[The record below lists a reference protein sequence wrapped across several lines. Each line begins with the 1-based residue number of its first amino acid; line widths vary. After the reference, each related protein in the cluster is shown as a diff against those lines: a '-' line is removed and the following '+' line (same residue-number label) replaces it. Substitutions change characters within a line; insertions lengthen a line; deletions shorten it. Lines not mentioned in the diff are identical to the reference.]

1 MCCVCAV
8 WYSGMWQNV
17 PQCVAV
23 RCSVLQCIA
32 VCCSV
37 VQCLV
42 VCHLAMK
49 CVILCDAARC
59 IILVCRNESQ
69 CVAVCCSVLQCVAV
83 CCSVLQCA
91 VVYCSVLQR
100 VAVCCSVLQCVAVC
114 CSMLQC
120 VAVSRN
126 VLRALHW
133 MVSLSR
139 ILALPCSLSLSVSQ
153 THNLCVYVPLSLTHS
168 LTYTRTP
175 QDKVMTLP
183 SLSSR
188 NDSFSSCNSSEYP
201 PTHTSVTGSANEG
214 LSTNTLRGEGLKDG
228 EREARSYYPSERG
241 GRHIGIIASTPIEEG
256 VITEDVW
263 L

>member
-1 MCCVCAV
+1 M
-8 WYSGMWQNV
+8 
-17 PQCVAV
+17 
-23 RCSVLQCIA
+23 RDCSVL
-32 VCCSV
+32 
-37 VQCLV
+37 
-42 VCHLAMK
+42 
-49 CVILCDAARC
+49 
-59 IILVCRNESQ
+59 Q

-83 CCSVLQCA
+83 CCSVLQCVA
-91 VVYCSVLQR
+91 VRCSALQCVAVRCSALQCVTVCCRVLQR

-241 GRHIGIIASTPIEEG
+241 GRHIGIVASTPIEEG